1 MRLLPHSLW
10 LLIAAHLEA
19 VQAQQEQQQQQLPT
33 AIKKMPP
40 DQSEKFHPHYVAFAN
55 ADTMGSNDDDRL
67 PPIMGFISV
76 EQQQQQQQQH
86 EQVEA
91 EDPVLAARR
100 LADEQDF
107 HLLQPNSSSLIL
119 SYRPPFANHDFLFQR
134 KLEEEQRAAWSLF
147 RRSRE
152 ALARLQQHDKHKRQW
167 NCPEGT
173 ASCSRIGYPNSCC
186 RTSETCVE
194 IEDVGLGKVGC
205 CPAGATC
212 GGSVSTCADGNTG
225 CASEI
230 GGGCCL
236 PGFVCAGV
244 GCIKEG
250 TSPTTTLPAPTSSDT
265 TAIIPPVRPTSSSS
279 TTITSSPPPP
289 PTTTMPPSSSA
300 LSSSLDYCPTGFY
313 PCLASAG
320 GGCCQTGRDCSVT
333 NCPPIEMTTIKNTN
347 GMTVAV
353 PITAVPTTTAT
364 GTCAYGWYMCGKEA
378 GPLPGCCPSGY
389 ACGSVSCSVVIT
401 PTGSGELATATE
413 AKELPTYTKAPA
425 APLVGAGAARE
436 VRGVEVIV
444 GVAVVVGGMMV

>member
-19 VQAQQEQQQQQLPT
+19 AQAQQQQLPT

-40 DQSEKFHPHYVAFAN
+40 DQSEKFHPHYVAF
-55 ADTMGSNDDDRL
+55 DSSPNDPNRPL
-67 PPIMGFISV
+67 PLMGFISV
-76 EQQQQQQQQH
+76 EQQQD
-86 EQVEA
+86 VN
-91 EDPVLAARR
+91 PVLAARR

-107 HLLQPNSSSLIL
+107 HRLQTNSSAQI
-119 SYRPPFANHDFLFQR
+119 SYRPPFANHNDHLQ
-134 KLEEEQRAAWSLF
+134 KPEEEDEERAWSLF

-152 ALARLQQHDKHKRQW
+152 ALARLQRRQW

-173 ASCSRIGYPNSCC
+173 ASCARIGYPNSCC

-244 GCIKEG
+244 GCIKAG
-250 TSPTTTLPAPTSSDT
+250 TSPTTTTTPSAAPTTSDT
-265 TAIIPPVRPTSSSS
+265 TAIEPPVRPTSSSL
-279 TTITSSPPPP
+279 TTTTPPLPPVTTTPSPS
-289 PTTTMPPSSSA
+289 PTT
-300 LSSSLDYCPTGFY
+300 SLDYCPTGFY

-320 GGCCQTGRDCSVT
+320 GGCCQTGRDCSAT
-333 NCPPIEMTTIKNTN
+333 NCPPIELSTIINTN
-347 GMTVAV
+347 GHTIAV

-364 GTCAYGWYMCGKEA
+364 GRCASGWYMCGKEA

-401 PTGSGELATATE
+401 PTSGELATATE

-425 APLVGAGAARE
+425 APLVGGAARE
-436 VRGVEVIV
+436 VVGVEVIV
-444 GVAVVVGGMMV
+444 GVAVVVGRMMI

>member
-10 LLIAAHLEA
+10 LLIAAHLETT
-19 VQAQQEQQQQQLPT
+19 QAQQQLPT

-40 DQSEKFHPHYVAFAN
+40 DQSEKFHPHYVAFADH
-55 ADTMGSNDDDRL
+55 ADSSSSNSNDRL
-67 PPIMGFISV
+67 PPPLMGFISV
-76 EQQQQQQQQH
+76 EQQ
-86 EQVEA
+86 EV
-91 EDPVLAARR
+91 DPILAARR
-100 LADEQDF
+100 LADERDLD
-107 HLLQPNSSSLIL
+107 LLQTNSSSPL
-119 SYRPPFANHDFLFQR
+119 SYRPPFANHNHNHHLQS
-134 KLEEEQRAAWSLF
+134 EEQRAWSLF

-152 ALARLQQHDKHKRQW
+152 ALARLQQHNNKRQW

-186 RTSETCVE
+186 RTSETCME

-250 TSPTTTLPAPTSSDT
+250 TSPPTTTLPASTSSDS
-265 TAIIPPVRPTSSSS
+265 TAVIPPVRPTTSSS
-279 TTITSSPPPP
+279 TT
-289 PTTTMPPSSSA
+289 TTPPSGSLTST
-300 LSSSLDYCPTGFY
+300 LDYCPTGFY

-347 GMTVAV
+347 GMTIAV

-436 VRGVEVIV
+436 VMGVEVIV